1 MNKKEGLVIN
11 RAQPHHVTGIDGLR
25 TIAVLGVIIYH
36 LLPTQLK
43 GGFLGVPLFLLIS
56 GYFITY
62 QFSKKIERG
71 DRLGLKHFYAKR
83 FYRLYPVL
91 ITMLVL
97 TIAYITLFAHELL
110 HDIRQIFVT
119 NILWVYNWWEI

>member
-71 DRLGLKHFYAKR
+71 DRLGLKH
-83 FYRLYPVL
+83 
-91 ITMLVL
+91 MS
-97 TIAYITLFAHELL
+97 
-110 HDIRQIFVT
+110 FVVWRYF
-119 NILWVYNWWEI
+119 NN